1 MLKFEA
7 AKKIVFR
14 RYIIHLP
21 DLMAAFIKSYE
32 KNVNESV
39 KNPDCLGNC
48 WKALDAGYLN

>member
-1 MLKFEA
+1 MMLLRKLC
-7 AKKIVFR
+7 FR

-39 KNPDCLGNC
+39 ENPDCLGNC
-48 WKALDAGYLN
+48 